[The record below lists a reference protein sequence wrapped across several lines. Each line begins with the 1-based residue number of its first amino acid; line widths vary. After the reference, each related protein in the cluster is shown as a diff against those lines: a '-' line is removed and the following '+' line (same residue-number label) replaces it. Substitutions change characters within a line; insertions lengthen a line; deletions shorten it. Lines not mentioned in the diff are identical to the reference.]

1 MPLVFSQA
9 IPTPF
14 CSYRVVEK
22 LYGVPEGW
30 TEDGAPPPSTAMK
43 FRMAIRHDRMAGVEQ
58 KTVDIA
64 TPGNRPYGQFMTREE
79 TDGLLHPSDNAV
91 NAILS

>member
-1 MPLVFSQA
+1 MHISDLLIRSLRGYFCGPARTEHVNGFISLVVEDCMPLVFSQA

-14 CSYRVVEK
+14 CSYRVVEE

-43 FRMAIRHDRMAGVEQ
+43 FRMAICHDRMADIEQ
-58 KTVDIA
+58 KI
-64 TPGNRPYGQFMTREE
+64 
-79 TDGLLHPSDNAV
+79 
-91 NAILS
+91 